1 MAVDSSVP
9 LSQALGSRLKR
20 ARELLDLNQTEAAE
34 KGGVTQRDVSQI
46 ESGVKKFIPTP
57 YLSFLAH
64 HIELS
69 TVFDPRF
76 PVTVRVA
83 EGSIVKSL
91 KDGELRNQV
100 LDGNERL
107 KRQLLP
113 PDPLLKELQERIARL
128 EEEAA
133 HKRGAASPKRKKTG

>member
-1 MAVDSSVP
+1 MLTVGP
-9 LSQALGSRLKR
+9 RLRR
-20 ARELLDLNQTEAAE
+20 ARELLDLNQKEAASLC
-34 KGGVTQRDVSQI
+34 GIRQRDVS
-46 ESGVKKFIPTP
+46 EVENGVKKFIPTP
-57 YLSFLAH
+57 YLSFLAQ

-69 TVFDPRF
+69 TVFDPRY

-91 KDGELRNQV
+91 KDGELRNKV

-128 EEEAA
+128 EEAA
-133 HKRGAASPKRKKTG
+133 QKRATSPKRRKAG